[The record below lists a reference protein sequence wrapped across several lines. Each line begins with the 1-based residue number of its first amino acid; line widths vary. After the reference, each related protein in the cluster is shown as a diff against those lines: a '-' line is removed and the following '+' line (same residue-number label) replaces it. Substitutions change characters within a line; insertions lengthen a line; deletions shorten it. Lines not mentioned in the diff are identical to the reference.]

1 MKLQHNGRREIPFRL
16 SRLCRCSNSS
26 TSFSRSV
33 FSVWVKISFT
43 ISRQSIPRQS
53 LLSNSLNNDLTS
65 WMLARLRSVMFLR
78 QIEMSRSRSLSSSST
93 RIICSSKLL
102 YSFLLHANF
111 STSSRKAHSLT
122 PFKMA
127 FNTVRRSELRNPFPS
142 NSSNNE
148 KVGIFSSPRRAAN
161 FPLHITSNC
170 LPAFMLSSLWLIW
183 NSKLL
188 YSNSD
193 ILKQRLHLFY

>member
-111 STSSRKAHSLT
+111 STFSRRAHSST
-122 PFKMA
+122 PSKMA
-127 FNTVRRSELRNPFPS
+127 FNTVRRSKLRNPPSS
-142 NSSNNE
+142 NSSNND
-148 KVGIFSSPRRAAN
+148 KVGMLSSLRAAN

-170 LPAFMLSSLWLIW
+170 LAAFMLSSLWLIW